1 MVQLKPE
8 IYKMIVES
16 MLATDGP
23 PDFET
28 KLDQQQTLARMMRVS
43 KVGPSSMMDM
53 ADVSSFAL
61 YVNLSS
67 IKTAWWAMSP
77 SWFRTRS

>member
-1 MVQLKPE
+1 
-8 IYKMIVES
+8 MIVES

-28 KLDQQQTLARMMRVS
+28 KLDQQRNLARMMRVS
-43 KVGPSSMMDM
+43 KVGPSSMMNM

-61 YVNLSS
+61 LSNHS
-67 IKTAWWAMSP
+67 YTKTAWWATSTSLSRNSNLNP
-77 SWFRTRS
+77 EWSTC